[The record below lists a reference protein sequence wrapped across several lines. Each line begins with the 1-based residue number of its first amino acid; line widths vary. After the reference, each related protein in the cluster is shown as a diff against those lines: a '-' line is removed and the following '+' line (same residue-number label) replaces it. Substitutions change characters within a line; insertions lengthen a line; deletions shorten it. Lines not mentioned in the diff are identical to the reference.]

1 MILNSYLW
9 QTTSDILKTTSINSY
24 FLINLLNSIQ
34 YRNEIDHKIDLRV
47 KRQLRRERKLPPGV
61 FIAHLSTE
69 GQLKKK

>member
-1 MILNSYLW
+1 M
-9 QTTSDILKTTSINSY
+9 
-24 FLINLLNSIQ
+24 INLLNSIQ

-69 GQLKKK
+69 GQLKKKNNVIIRRYDETSL

>member
-1 MILNSYLW
+1 M
-9 QTTSDILKTTSINSY
+9 
-24 FLINLLNSIQ
+24 INLLNSIQ

-69 GQLKKK
+69 GQLKKKNVIIRRYDETSL

>member
-1 MILNSYLW
+1 M
-9 QTTSDILKTTSINSY
+9 
-24 FLINLLNSIQ
+24 INLLNSIQ

-69 GQLKKK
+69 GQLKKKNYVIIRRYDETSL

>member
-1 MILNSYLW
+1 M
-9 QTTSDILKTTSINSY
+9 
-24 FLINLLNSIQ
+24 INLLNSIQ

-69 GQLKKK
+69 GQLKKKKNVIIRRYDETSL

>member
-1 MILNSYLW
+1 M
-9 QTTSDILKTTSINSY
+9 
-24 FLINLLNSIQ
+24 NLLNSIQ

-69 GQLKKK
+69 GQLKKKNNVIIRRYDETSL